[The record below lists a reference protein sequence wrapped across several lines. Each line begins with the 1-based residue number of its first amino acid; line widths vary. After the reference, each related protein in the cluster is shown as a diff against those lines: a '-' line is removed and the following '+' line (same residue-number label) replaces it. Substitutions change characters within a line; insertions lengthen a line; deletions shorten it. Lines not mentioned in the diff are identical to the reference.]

1 MNSGFTGGHICLK
14 IKKQQVE
21 RIFYLIEHDGIA
33 GRAELLGML
42 QTVVKV
48 YDKVYA

>member
-1 MNSGFTGGHICLK
+1 MLTRGHLCLK

-21 RIFYLIEHDGIA
+21 RVFCLIEHDEIA

-48 YDKVYA
+48 YDRVCA